1 MTTRFGRPHHLVN
14 YRPFLNN
21 PLIKN
26 NPVKCKIPK
35 EYYMKLVPKIYSKE
49 IKKVN
54 KMFDDKISIREI
66 ADKYNVNISDVRKI
80 RKRSL

>member
-1 MTTRFGRPHHLVN
+1 M
-14 YRPFLNN
+14 
-21 PLIKN
+21 
-26 NPVKCKIPK
+26 PK